1 MPERHLET
9 ANSWTSLVVVVKTA
23 FPLQGTQVRYLIREL
38 ESQMLRSQKKK
49 YLTGERQ

>member
-9 ANSWTSLVVVVKTA
+9 VNSWTSLVVVVKTA

-49 YLTGERQ
+49 KLTGERQ